1 MSHDKTE
8 NTEMT
13 SESERNGEEE
23 ETKQQST
30 SRRALISSAVAVAAA
45 GASGYWSGIA
55 SGQSAPSGTIGA
67 DEPYE
72 RAYIHRQVFIG
83 RTSDPSSPPD
93 GTMWYRE
100 DL

>member
-1 MSHDKTE
+1 MSDD
-8 NTEMT
+8 NTDNSEMN
-13 SESERNGEEE
+13 SESERNRGENA
-23 ETKQQST
+23 KQQST
-30 SRRALISSAVAVAAA
+30 SRRALLASAVGVAAA

-72 RAYIHRQVFIG
+72 RAYINRQVFIG
-83 RTSDPSSPPD
+83 RTSDPSSPPN